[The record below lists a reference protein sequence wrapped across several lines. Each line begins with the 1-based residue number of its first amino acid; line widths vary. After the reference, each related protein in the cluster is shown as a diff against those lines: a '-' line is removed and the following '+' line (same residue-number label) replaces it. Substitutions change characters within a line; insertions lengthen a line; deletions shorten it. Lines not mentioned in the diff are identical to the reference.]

1 MALITISKEYACDTE
16 AFVGG
21 LADKLGYPVLDRK
34 LTSEATKRLADERS
48 EKEGQQREDQ
58 AAMLGPVNKYTAA
71 IIEQLVDRSYRLL
84 DEKAYHDVTKALIL
98 QAAQERNMIIVG
110 WGGQCILQG
119 HHLAIHLRVV
129 KKLEDRIAWLK
140 ARTGL
145 DEKSTKDLIDREEQQ
160 SAAYI
165 RHYFGHHWDDPHLYH
180 LVLNLSKLTMEQAV
194 ELALDVVKLRGI

>member
-16 AFVGG
+16 AFVGA
-21 LADKLGYPVLDRK
+21 LADKLGYPVLDKK
-34 LTSEATKRLADERS
+34 LISDATKRLADEPP
-48 EKEGQQREDQ
+48 EMGGQQEKDQ
-58 AAMLGPVNKYTAA
+58 AAMLGLVNKYTAT

-84 DEKAYHDVTKALIL
+84 DERAYHDVTKALIL

-110 WGGQCILQG
+110 WGAQCILQD
-119 HHLAIHLRVV
+119 HHLGIHLRVV

-140 ARTGL
+140 GRTGL

-165 RHYFGHHWDDPHLYH
+165 RRYFGHDWDDPHLYH
-180 LVLNLSKLTMEQAV
+180 LVINLSKLTMEQAAW
-194 ELALDVVKLRGI
+194 LALDVVKLRGI